1 MFTARLSSPGRN
13 RMKKA
18 NQERKKT
25 TGGRSHRRSRHAE
38 RGTRNGTSI
47 VMATKNSDSPSS
59 NRYVLVTAARN
70 EEKYIEQTLR
80 SVTAQTVKPIEWV
93 IMSDGSTD
101 RTDEIVSAYAHEYP
115 FVHLSRI
122 TDDHPRNFA
131 AQVMAINAGCELL
144 RSSAYDF
151 IGNLD
156 ADVRFEPHYFETLL
170 QRFAEDD
177 ELGCAGGFI
186 CEEHRGEFRSRLAN
200 SRSSVAHAVQFFRRE
215 CFEQVCPYMAL
226 RYGGPDWVAEVRAR
240 QKGWKVKSFADL
252 PVNHLR
258 PTAGAEGLL
267 RGRVRQG
274 RMDYSVGSLFVFE
287 LLKCARRVN
296 ESPRVVGS
304 MLRFYG
310 YVSSCVRRDPRLL
323 GDEIV
328 ESLRQEQTQRL
339 RDLLRQGQRE

>member
-1 MFTARLSSPGRN
+1 MAATNPNRPSP
-13 RMKKA
+13 
-18 NQERKKT
+18 
-25 TGGRSHRRSRHAE
+25 
-38 RGTRNGTSI
+38 
-47 VMATKNSDSPSS
+47 

-70 EEKYIEQTLR
+70 EEKYIEQTLQ
-80 SVTAQTVKPIEWV
+80 SVTAQTVKPLGWV

-101 RTDEIVSAYAHEYP
+101 RTDEIVSAYASEYP
-115 FVHLSRI
+115 FIHLSRI
-122 TDDHPRNFA
+122 TDDHPRNFS

-170 QRFAEDD
+170 QKFAADD
-177 ELGCAGGFI
+177 DLGCAGGTI
-186 CEEHRGEFRSRLAN
+186 CEEQGGEYRSRLAN
-200 SRSSVAHAVQFFRRE
+200 SRWSVAHAVQFFRRD
-215 CFEQVCPYMAL
+215 CFEEVGPYMAL
-226 RYGGPDWVAEVRAR
+226 RYGGPDWVAEIRAR
-240 QKGWKVKSFADL
+240 QKGWKVESFPDL
-252 PVNHLR
+252 LVEHLR

-274 RMDYSVGSLFVFE
+274 RMDYSLGSLFLFE

-328 ESLRQEQTQRL
+328 ENLRQEQTQRL
-339 RDLLRQGQRE
+339 RDLLRQGLRD

>member
-1 MFTARLSSPGRN
+1 MAATNPNRPSP
-13 RMKKA
+13 
-18 NQERKKT
+18 
-25 TGGRSHRRSRHAE
+25 
-38 RGTRNGTSI
+38 
-47 VMATKNSDSPSS
+47 

-70 EEKYIEQTLR
+70 EEKYIEQTLQ
-80 SVTAQTVKPIEWV
+80 SVTAQTVKPLGWV

-101 RTDEIVSAYAHEYP
+101 RTDEIVSAYANEYP
-115 FVHLSRI
+115 FVRLSRI

-144 RSSAYDF
+144 QSSAYDF

-170 QRFAEDD
+170 RRFAEDD

-186 CEEHRGEFRSRLAN
+186 FEEQGGVFRSRVAN
-200 SRSSVAHAVQFFRRE
+200 SRSSVAHAVQLFRRA
-215 CFEQVCPYMAL
+215 CFEEAGPYVAL

-240 QKGWKVKSFADL
+240 QKGWKVESFPDL
-252 PVNHLR
+252 QVNHLR
-258 PTAGAEGLL
+258 PTAAAEGLL

-274 RMDYSVGSLFVFE
+274 RMDYSLGSVLLFE
-287 LLKCARRVN
+287 LLKCVRRVN

-328 ESLRQEQTQRL
+328 QNLRQEQIQRL
-339 RDLLRQGQRE
+339 RGLLRLGLRD